1 MATPTG
7 GGRPPD
13 PRATGQVLLYKRKDG
28 LTSWYLRVRAYG
40 SRHRIN
46 LGTELD
52 GWTQARARIEL
63 QNVLAK
69 IQAGLWQPPA
79 PQATTLDDPT
89 FHQFASS
96 WLARRRLSYKQRTYE
111 HYRYL
116 LTHHLLP
123 AFAALRLSQLDYAA
137 IDRYVEAKQL
147 ESEELR
153 EATRRGV
160 TLTDASGRRKRPLAN
175 STINAT
181 LELLIGVLDEAVR
194 RKLLVVNPAREKGL
208 RLKEQRPRGNVLE
221 IDELEDLLAGAA
233 EIDQTVTPK
242 VLERGATARA
252 LRDKGVA
259 WKEIGRRLG
268 VAEATAIY
276 YTQQHA
282 RRRIS
287 ARRTIIACLA
297 GAGLRNTELCRIDVH
312 DIDFAHGNIN
322 VADAKTEAG
331 VRKVDLSPMLRD
343 ELLAWR
349 ASLDA
354 PAPESPFFPT
364 RTGGRRDKDNI
375 NARVIRPAIRRAN
388 ERRAL
393 RDLPPLPAR
402 VTAHTLRRTYISMM
416 FAAGAEIPYVMAQVG
431 HGDSK
436 LTLEIYAQVLKRRDR
451 EQIGHAFDYLLVG
464 GGGSEPRTAARSARR
479 PISRS
484 TTAARRGRNP
494 G

>member
-1 MATPTG
+1 MAVPSG
-7 GGRPPD
+7 AARPPD
-13 PRATGQVLLYKRKDG
+13 PRATGQVLKYGRTSG
-28 LTSWYLRVRAYG
+28 LTSWSLRVRAYG
-40 SRHRIN
+40 GRHRIN

-52 GWTQARARIEL
+52 GWTEARARIEL

-69 IQAGLWQPPA
+69 IQAGIWEPPA
-79 PQATTLDDPT
+79 PHSTVADDPT
-89 FHQFASS
+89 FHEFASS
-96 WLARRRLSYKQRTYE
+96 WLTRRRPSYKERTFE

-123 AFAALRLSQLDYAA
+123 TFAPLRLSQLDYAA

-147 ESEELR
+147 ESEEVR
-153 EATRRGV
+153 EAARRGV
-160 TLTDASGRRKRPLAN
+160 TLRDANGRPKRPLAN

-181 LELLIGVLDEAVR
+181 LELLIGIIDEAVR

-208 RLKEQRPRGNVLE
+208 RLKEQRLRGNVLE
-221 IDELEDLLAGAA
+221 VDELEDLLAAA
-233 EIDQTVTPK
+233 DEIDQTVTPR

-252 LRDKGVA
+252 MRDEGLP

-276 YTQQHA
+276 YAQQYA

-297 GAGLRNTELCRIDVH
+297 GSGLRNTELCRIDIRDV
-312 DIDFAHGNIN
+312 DFAHGNIN
-322 VADAKTEAG
+322 VEDAKTEAG

-349 ASLDA
+349 ASLAA
-354 PAPESPFFPT
+354 PAPDSPFFPT
-364 RTGGRRDKDNI
+364 RSGSRRNKDNI
-375 NARVIRPAIRRAN
+375 NARVIRPAVRQAN

-393 RDLPPLPAR
+393 RDLPPLPTK

-416 FAAGAEIPYVMAQVG
+416 FAAGAEI
-431 HGDSK
+431 
-436 LTLEIYAQVLKRRDR
+436 YARVLKRRDR
-451 EQIGHAFDYLLVG
+451 QQIGRAFDRLLVG
-464 GGGSEPRTAARSARR
+464 GGGVEPPTTARPTRR
-479 PISRS
+479 AISRS
-484 TTAARRGRNP
+484 KAGNQLGRNS

>member
-1 MATPTG
+1 MATPGG
-7 GGRPPD
+7 GGRPPVT
-13 PRATGQVLLYKRKDG
+13 RATGQVLAYERKDG

-40 SRHRIN
+40 SRYRIN

-69 IQAGLWQPPA
+69 IQAAIWEPPA
-79 PQATTLDDPT
+79 PQVTTLDVPT

-96 WLARRRLSYKQRTYE
+96 WLARRTPSYKQRTYE

-147 ESEELR
+147 ESEEIR

-181 LELLIGVLDEAVR
+181 VELLIGILDEAVK
-194 RKLLVVNPAREKGL
+194 RKLLVVNPARETGL

-221 IDELEDLLAGAA
+221 IDELEDLLAAAA
-233 EIDQTVTPK
+233 EIDQKVTPK

-252 LRDKGVA
+252 LRDRGVA

-276 YTQQHA
+276 YTPSSMRAGGSAHGERSSPA
-282 RRRIS
+282 SPAPGCATRSSVGSTSATSISRTATSASPTPRPKPACGRSTS
-287 ARRTIIACLA
+287 ARCCATSCWR
-297 GAGLRNTELCRIDVH
+297 
-312 DIDFAHGNIN
+312 
-322 VADAKTEAG
+322 G
-331 VRKVDLSPMLRD
+331 VRRSTLQRLR
-343 ELLAWR
+343 AR
-349 ASLDA
+349 SSR
-354 PAPESPFFPT
+354 P
-364 RTGGRRDKDNI
+364 GR
-375 NARVIRPAIRRAN
+375 
-388 ERRAL
+388 
-393 RDLPPLPAR
+393 
-402 VTAHTLRRTYISMM
+402 
-416 FAAGAEIPYVMAQVG
+416 AAGA
-431 HGDSK
+431 
-436 LTLEIYAQVLKRRDR
+436 T
-451 EQIGHAFDYLLVG
+451 
-464 GGGSEPRTAARSARR
+464 RTT
-479 PISRS
+479 S
-484 TTAARRGRNP
+484 TRA
-494 G
+494 

>member
-1 MATPTG
+1 MATPRD
-7 GGRPPD
+7 GGRPLD
-13 PRATGQVLLYKRKDG
+13 TRGTGQVLAYDRKDG

-40 SRHRIN
+40 SRHRVN

-69 IQAGLWQPPA
+69 IQAGLWEPPA
-79 PQATTLDDPT
+79 PQATALDDPT

-96 WLARRRLSYKQRTYE
+96 WLARRRPSYKQRTYE

-123 AFAALRLSQLDYAA
+123 AFAAVRLSQLDYAA

-147 ESEELR
+147 EGEEIR
-153 EATRRGV
+153 EATRRGL
-160 TLTDASGRRKRPLAN
+160 TLTNASGRRKRPLAN

-181 LELLIGVLDEAVR
+181 VELLIAILDEAVR

-233 EIDQTVTPK
+233 EIDQKVTPK

-252 LRDKGVA
+252 LRDRGVP

-276 YTQQHA
+276 TQQHS
-282 RRRIS
+282 RQRTS
-287 ARRTIIACLA
+287 ARRTIIACLV
-297 GAGLRNTELCRIDVH
+297 GAGLRNTELCRIDIRDV
-312 DIDFAHGNIN
+312 DFAHGTIN

-364 RTGGRRDKDNI
+364 RAGSRRDKDNI
-375 NARVIRPAIRRAN
+375 NARVIRPAVRRAN

-436 LTLEIYAQVLKRRDR
+436 VTLEIYAQVLKRRDR
-451 EQIGHAFDYLLVG
+451 EQIGRAFDHLLVG
-464 GGGSEPRTAARSARR
+464 GGRGEPRTRTRADRRAAKRSK
-479 PISRS
+479 
-484 TTAARRGRNP
+484 TAARRGRNP

>member
-1 MATPTG
+1 MATPRD
-7 GGRPPD
+7 GGRPLD
-13 PRATGQVLLYKRKDG
+13 TRGTGQVLAYDRKDG

-40 SRHRIN
+40 SRHRVN

-69 IQAGLWQPPA
+69 IQAGLWEPPA
-79 PQATTLDDPT
+79 PQATALDDPT

-96 WLARRRLSYKQRTYE
+96 WLARRRPSYKQRTYE

-123 AFAALRLSQLDYAA
+123 AFAAVRLSQLDYAA

-147 ESEELR
+147 EGEEIR
-153 EATRRGV
+153 EATRRGL
-160 TLTDASGRRKRPLAN
+160 TLTNASGRRKRPLAN

-181 LELLIGVLDEAVR
+181 VELLIGILDEAVR

-233 EIDQTVTPK
+233 EIDQKVTPK

-252 LRDKGVA
+252 LRDRGVP

-276 YTQQHA
+276 YTQQHS
-282 RRRIS
+282 RQRTS
-287 ARRTIIACLA
+287 ARRTIIACLI
-297 GAGLRNTELCRIDVH
+297 GAGLRNTELCRIDIRDV
-312 DIDFAHGNIN
+312 DFAHGTIN

-349 ASLDA
+349 A
-354 PAPESPFFPT
+354 PESPFFPT
-364 RTGGRRDKDNI
+364 RAGSRRDKDNI
-375 NARVIRPAIRRAN
+375 NARVIRPAVRRAN

-436 LTLEIYAQVLKRRDR
+436 VTLEIYAQVLKRRDR
-451 EQIGHAFDYLLVG
+451 EQIGRAFDHLLVG
-464 GGGSEPRTAARSARR
+464 GGRREPRTPARAARR
-479 PISRS
+479 PMSRS
-484 TTAARRGRNP
+484 KTAARRGRNP

>member
-1 MATPTG
+1 VATPRG

-13 PRATGQVLLYKRKDG
+13 TRATGQVLAYKRKDD

-40 SRHRIN
+40 SRHRVN

-69 IQAGLWQPPA
+69 IQAGLWEPPA

-96 WLARRRLSYKQRTYE
+96 WLARRRPSYKQRTYE
-111 HYRYL
+111 HYRYF
-116 LTHHLLP
+116 LTDHLLR
-123 AFAALRLSQLDYAA
+123 AFASLRLSQLDYAA

-147 ESEELR
+147 EAEEIR
-153 EATRRGV
+153 QAARRGV
-160 TLTDASGRRKRPLAN
+160 PLTNANGRRKRPLAN

-181 LELLIGVLDEAVR
+181 VELLARVLDEAVR
-194 RKLLVVNPAREKGL
+194 RKLVVGNAARAKGL
-208 RLKEQRPRGNVLE
+208 RLKEQRSRGNVLE
-221 IDELEDLLAGAA
+221 VDELEDLLAGAA
-233 EIDQTVTPK
+233 EIDQKVTPK
-242 VLERGATARA
+242 VLERGAAART
-252 LRDKGVA
+252 LRGQGVA
-259 WKEIGRRLG
+259 WKDIGWRLG

-276 YTQQHA
+276 YAQQHPGG
-282 RRRIS
+282 RIS
-287 ARRTIIACLA
+287 PRRTIIACLA
-297 GAGLRNTELCRIDVH
+297 GAGLRNTELCRIDIRDV
-312 DIDFAHGNIN
+312 DFAHGTIN

-331 VRKVDLSPMLRD
+331 VRKVDVSPLLRD
-343 ELLAWR
+343 ELRAWR
-349 ASLDA
+349 ASLDT
-354 PAPESPFFPT
+354 PTPESPFFPT
-364 RTGGRRDKDNI
+364 RAGGRRDKDNI
-375 NARVIRPAIRRAN
+375 NARVIRPAVRRAN

-393 RDLPPLPAR
+393 RDLPPLPAK

-436 LTLEIYAQVLKRRDR
+436 VTLEIYAQVLKRRDR
-451 EQIGHAFDYLLVG
+451 EQIGRAFDHLLVG
-464 GGGSEPRTAARSARR
+464 GGRGEPRAAARAARR

-484 TTAARRGRNP
+484 KMAARRRNP

>member
-1 MATPTG
+1 M
-7 GGRPPD
+7 
-13 PRATGQVLLYKRKDG
+13 
-28 LTSWYLRVRAYG
+28 
-40 SRHRIN
+40 
-46 LGTELD
+46 
-52 GWTQARARIEL
+52 
-63 QNVLAK
+63 
-69 IQAGLWQPPA
+69 
-79 PQATTLDDPT
+79 
-89 FHQFASS
+89 
-96 WLARRRLSYKQRTYE
+96 
-111 HYRYL
+111 
-116 LTHHLLP
+116 
-123 AFAALRLSQLDYAA
+123 

-147 ESEELR
+147 ESEEIR
-153 EATRRGV
+153 EANAGGV
-160 TLTDASGRRKRPLAN
+160 TLANGQRSPRRPLAN

-181 LELLIGVLDEAVR
+181 LELLIGILDEAVR

-221 IDELEDLLAGAA
+221 IDELEDLLAAAA
-233 EIDQTVTPK
+233 EIDQKVTPK

-252 LRDKGVA
+252 HRDQGVT

-276 YTQQHA
+276 YTQQHE

-287 ARRTIIACLA
+287 ARRTILACLA
-297 GAGLRNTELCRIDVH
+297 GSGLRNTELCRIDIGDV
-312 DIDFAHGNIN
+312 DFAHGTIN

-354 PAPESPFFPT
+354 PMPESPFFPT
-364 RTGGRRDKDNI
+364 RAGGRRDKDNI
-375 NARVIRPAIRRAN
+375 NARVIRPAVRRAN

-393 RDLPPLPAR
+393 RGLPPLPAR

-436 LTLEIYAQVLKRRDR
+436 VTLEIYAQVLKRRDR
-451 EQIGHAFDYLLVG
+451 EQIGRAFDHLLVG
-464 GGGSEPRTAARSARR
+464 GGRRRAAHHGEGCEAPGQAVQDGGATGPQSRLNRVIRAEIGPKTGPKPQNRGDARPARAPLQRRNPHVCGGSPSGASRDSNRR
-479 PISRS
+479 PP
-484 TTAARRGRNP
+484 ACHAGALP
-494 G
+494 AEL

>member
-1 MATPTG
+1 MGTPRG

-13 PRATGQVLLYKRKDG
+13 TRATGQVLAYKRKDD

-40 SRHRIN
+40 SRHRVN

-52 GWTQARARIEL
+52 GWTEARARIEL

-69 IQAGLWQPPA
+69 IQAGLWEPPA
-79 PQATTLDDPT
+79 PQTTTLDDPT

-96 WLARRRLSYKQRTYE
+96 WLARRRPSYKERTYE
-111 HYRYL
+111 HYRYF
-116 LTHHLLP
+116 LTDHLLP
-123 AFAALRLSQLDYAA
+123 AFASLRLSQLDYAA

-147 ESEELR
+147 EAEEIR
-153 EATRRGV
+153 EAARRGAR
-160 TLTDASGRRKRPLAN
+160 LTNASGRRKRPLAN

-181 LELLIGVLDEAVR
+181 VELLARVLDEAVR
-194 RKLLVVNPAREKGL
+194 RKLVAANAARAKGL
-208 RLKEQRPRGNVLE
+208 RLKEQRSRGNVLE
-221 IDELEDLLAGAA
+221 VDELEDLLTAAA

-242 VLERGATARA
+242 VLERGAAARE
-252 LRDKGVA
+252 LRDQGMA
-259 WKEIGRRLG
+259 WKDIGWRLG

-276 YTQQHA
+276 YTQQHPGG
-282 RRRIS
+282 RIS
-287 ARRTIIACLA
+287 PRRTIIACLA
-297 GAGLRNTELCRIDVH
+297 GAGLRNTELCRVDVR
-312 DIDFAHGNIN
+312 DVDFAHGTIN

-331 VRKVDLSPMLRD
+331 VRKVDVSPMLRD

-354 PAPESPFFPT
+354 PTPDSPFFPT
-364 RTGGRRDKDNI
+364 RAGGRRDKDNI
-375 NARVIRPAIRRAN
+375 NARVMRPAVRRAN

-436 LTLEIYAQVLKRRDR
+436 VTLEIYAQVLKRRDR
-451 EQIGHAFDYLLVG
+451 EQIGRAFDHLLVG
-464 GGGSEPRTAARSARR
+464 GGRGEPRTAARAARR
-479 PISRS
+479 PINRAV
-484 TTAARRGRNP
+484 TAARRRNP

>member
-1 MATPTG
+1 MATPSAG
-7 GGRPPD
+7 RRPPD
-13 PRATGQVLLYKRKDG
+13 TRASGQVLTYERKDG
-28 LTSWYLRVRAYG
+28 LTSWYLRVRADG
-40 SRHRIN
+40 SRHRIT

-69 IQAGLWQPPA
+69 IQAGLWDPPA
-79 PQATTLDDPT
+79 RPSSVPDDPS
-89 FHQFASS
+89 FHEFASS
-96 WLARRRLSYKQRTYE
+96 WLARRRPSYRQRTYE

-123 AFAALRLSQLDYAA
+123 TFAALRLSQLDYAV
-137 IDRYVEAKQL
+137 IDRYVEVKQL
-147 ESEELR
+147 ESEEIR

-160 TLTDASGRRKRPLAN
+160 TLRDGHGRRKRALAN

-181 LELLIGVLDEAVR
+181 LRLLIGILDEAVR
-194 RKLLVVNPAREKGL
+194 RKLLLVNPAREKGL
-208 RLKEQRPRGNVLE
+208 RLKEQHPRGNVLE
-221 IDELEDLLAGAA
+221 IDELEDLLAAA
-233 EIDQTVTPK
+233 EEIDQTVTPK
-242 VLERGATARA
+242 VVERGATARA
-252 LRDKGVA
+252 LRDEGVA

-282 RRRIS
+282 RRQIS
-287 ARRTIIACLA
+287 PRRTIIACLA
-297 GAGLRNTELCRIDVH
+297 GSGLRNTELCRLDIGDV
-312 DIDFAHGNIN
+312 DFAHGNIN

-331 VRKVDLSPMLRD
+331 VRRVDLSPMLRD

-354 PAPESPFFPT
+354 PTPDSPFLPT
-364 RTGGRRDKDNI
+364 RSGSRRDKDNI
-375 NARVIRPAIRRAN
+375 NARVIRPAVRRAN

-393 RDLPPLPAR
+393 RDLPPLPAK
-402 VTAHTLRRTYISMM
+402 VSAHSLRRTYISMM

-431 HGDSK
+431 HADSK
-436 LTLEIYAQVLKRRDR
+436 VTLEIYAQVLKRRDR
-451 EQIGHAFDYLLVG
+451 EQIGRAFDHLLVG
-464 GGGSEPRTAARSARR
+464 GAYDEPPTEARASK
-479 PISRS
+479 RS
-484 TTAARRGRNP
+484 IGRSKSGKRRGRNT